1 MLVLSSYFFWV
12 VLGLLCPLIDAKPQ
26 YQHYYDNY
34 WPNQQQQQP
43 MQFDYYNRPYSS
55 FSDDI
60 ALLIQQSL
68 PLHPF
73 QKVLSDSQS
82 QSETVTNDKDEIDK
96 NRFLYFTVTYTETRH
111 RGHIR
116 TVYCTTSTTAIST
129 CSPSGRRKRFS
140 KGVRGLFYNEEEQQ
154 IKIDDD
160 SDALLHTFTADEE

>member
-1 MLVLSSYFFWV
+1 MVALTSYHNFPILF
-12 VLGLLCPLIDAKPQ
+12 LLCPLIKAMPQ
-26 YQHYYDNY
+26 YQDG
-34 WPNQQQQQP
+34 NQQHHQQP
-43 MQFDYYNRPYSS
+43 FDHFNPYSS
-55 FSDDI
+55 FSDEMVMI
-60 ALLIQQSL
+60 RQSL

-73 QKVLSDSQS
+73 EKVLPDDQF
-82 QSETVTNDKDEIDK
+82 ETQIDDDDIEK
-96 NRFLYFTVTYTETRH
+96 GRFFFTVTYTETVR
-111 RGHIR
+111 RGYLK